1 MFKIVL
7 TELAESLWWPDHW
20 EHFRSGPR
28 TVDSGQWTVDSG
40 HWTVDTGHWN
50 RRQECWNHKEC
61 EVREHRLCGVWGV
74 GLDT

>member
-40 HWTVDTGHWN
+40 QWTPGTGTEDRN
-50 RRQECWNHKEC
+50 AGITRN
-61 EVREHRLCGVWGV
+61 VRSGNTGYV
-74 GLDT
+74 GSGE